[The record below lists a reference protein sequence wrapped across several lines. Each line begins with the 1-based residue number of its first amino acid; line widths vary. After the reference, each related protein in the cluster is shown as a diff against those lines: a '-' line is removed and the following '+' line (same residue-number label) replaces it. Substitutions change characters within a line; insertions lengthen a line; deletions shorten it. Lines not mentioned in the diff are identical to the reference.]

1 MKKGQ
6 EFTNDSLSTSDSL
19 STFMQK
25 WSVNSSTIVF
35 IEFVKKKER
44 ISLNKMKASRLFGVL
59 LLLTEITRGI

>member
-1 MKKGQ
+1 MQKGQ
-6 EFTNDSLSTSDSL
+6 EFTNHSLSTNDSL

>member
-44 ISLNKMKASRLFGVL
+44 ISLNKMKASRLFGLL